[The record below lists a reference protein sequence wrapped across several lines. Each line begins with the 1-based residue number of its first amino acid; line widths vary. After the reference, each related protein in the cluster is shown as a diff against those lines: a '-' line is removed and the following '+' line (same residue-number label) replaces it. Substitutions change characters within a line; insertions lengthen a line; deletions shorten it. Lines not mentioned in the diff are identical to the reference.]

1 MLEIV
6 CHGGWRQ
13 SLNDVKSYNTI
24 KEFVTR
30 NIKLTI
36 VKAQMLN
43 KQRWAAI
50 LKNVS
55 FKAIQIHNFWEKN
68 RIKRYN
74 FVCQNFCHRWSDGK
88 NRTKIFLHRWS
99 DKIGPNLWIPL
110 MKRYKFLDMIFPAMK
125 LYNWS
130 NFVLKSEIFVY
141 TNIFS

>member
-1 MLEIV
+1 MVEIV

-13 SLNDVKSYNTI
+13 SLNYVKSFNTI
-24 KEFVTR
+24 KEFVTM
-30 NIKLTI
+30 NIMLTI

-55 FKAIQIHNFWEKN
+55 FKAIQIHNFREKN

-74 FVCQNFCHRWSDGK
+74 FLGQNFFHWWSDRK
-88 NRTKIFLHRWS
+88 KQTKIFLHRWS

-110 MKRYKFLDMIFPAMK
+110 MKGHKFLDNMIFSAMK
-125 LYNWS
+125 RYNWA
-130 NFVLKSEIFVY
+130 NFVL
-141 TNIFS
+141 